1 MVDERWKI
9 DDGKEEGFKWFED
22 GLRGQKRAING
33 EVQMSNIKCQL
44 KSQCLMPNFEFCH
57 MVFGIDLSLN
67 TQSSLSLLII

>member
-1 MVDERWKI
+1 MKDIRYKMVDERWKI

-44 KSQCLMPNFEFCH
+44 NPAHLRWAWMKSQYLMSNFEFCH
-57 MVFGIDLSLN
+57 
-67 TQSSLSLLII
+67 